1 MDVEM
6 DAGASVLIGVKR
18 SILGIFESKYYRHY
32 QWPETENCWKLFRH
46 ILYEIRNPD
55 SHTQRYY

>member
-32 QWPETENCWKLFRH
+32 Q
-46 ILYEIRNPD
+46 
-55 SHTQRYY
+55 

>member
-1 MDVEM
+1 MSKKEKKKNEDRYGTKM

-32 QWPETENCWKLFRH
+32 QWPETENC
-46 ILYEIRNPD
+46 
-55 SHTQRYY
+55 